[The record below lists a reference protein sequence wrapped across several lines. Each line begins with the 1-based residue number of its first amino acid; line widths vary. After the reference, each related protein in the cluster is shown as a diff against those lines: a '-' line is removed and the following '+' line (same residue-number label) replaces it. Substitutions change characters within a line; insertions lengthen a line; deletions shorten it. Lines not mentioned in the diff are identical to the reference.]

1 MGDRGE
7 HVAADLGVIQLVV
20 APGQG
25 AKRSYPGVRVD
36 VLDLVIGER
45 TSERPP
51 DHRPSGAFELLI
63 QAGRSLPPCR
73 RFLRRAG
80 SRAGSGD
87 RGHTRLPPI
96 RTPPSRRAPPVT
108 ASPL

>member
-25 AKRSYPGVRVD
+25 AKRSYPGIRVD
-36 VLDLVIGER
+36 VLDLVFGER

-51 DHRPSGAFELLI
+51 DRRPSGAFELLI

-80 SRAGSGD
+80 SRAGVM
-87 RGHTRLPPI
+87 TVVI
-96 RTPPSRRAPPVT
+96 RDFHQSEPHRVV
-108 ASPL
+108 ASPRSLHLPL